1 MDRTEAGGPTA
12 SAVRG
17 RNRMGFNIARCEDA
31 LAAMRKMD
39 YQEFDLALVDAPY
52 GRKEH
57 GGRDR
62 RKLVKQRNGNRL
74 YVSTGY
80 YPKKEWD
87 NAPCGKE
94 YFDEI
99 FRVSKHQIIFGINYF
114 PICCGPGRIVWDK
127 CNDGSAQSDCEIAY
141 NSMTER
147 VDIFRFMWRGM
158 MQGKSIEEG
167 TVQQGNKAL
176 NERRIHPCQK
186 PVAIYT
192 WILRSWAKEGWTVL
206 DPFLGSGSRASG
218 PSQEQTGES
227 GAFGMW
233 PHPRGSSRI
242 SS

>member
-1 MDRTEAGGPTA
+1 
-12 SAVRG
+12 
-17 RNRMGFNIARCEDA
+17 MGFNIARCEDA

-206 DPFLGSGSRASG
+206 DPFLGSGSSRIAALDLGLSFLG
-218 PSQEQTGES
+218 IEIDKDYYEAQEQRFAEHTAQVSLWEK
-227 GAFGMW
+227 
-233 PHPRGSSRI
+233 
-242 SS
+242 